1 MRFRLFWRLPLH
13 YRKCGGKSFGQFIV
27 CPKAVNLRGILAC
40 ATCARLV
47 CHSVPDSWNGWVEPI
62 SLSDDDNNDR
72 FATTKLMIKLL
83 TMS

>member
-1 MRFRLFWRLPLH
+1 M
-13 YRKCGGKSFGQFIV
+13 
-27 CPKAVNLRGILAC
+27 
-40 ATCARLV
+40 
-47 CHSVPDSWNGWVEPI
+47 PDSWNGWVEPI